1 MCTNRGLCGCTG
13 TQTEILQRIWSM
25 CTGPI
30 GVFVCRCAH
39 IPAGQ
44 TLFIISVF
52 NRKACAVSHQP
63 RSLLWSEGC
72 CQLLGVVLE
81 ALWAVHIKMI
91 TQACFCI
98 SRMFKPSSSVKLV
111 FCFALPR
118 WNPPWKSQFSN
129 WSGSLYRA
137 SGPSVLIANGEVGIQ
152 APVSLRVWLI
162 FQHCRSSCRPTQPW
176 GRREFSLRWHCW
188 GGQNW
193 QQPPVTLQSEALAGA
208 SKWLLGTKIPPVPGF
223 QLRSTPKL
231 QTLKCSLWLNFS
243 FTAPAVV

>member
-1 MCTNRGLCGCTG
+1 MNIYRIAGVGGKSNWMLS
-13 TQTEILQRIWSM
+13 RIWSQIEETLEFVCVDVQVHRHRFCRECGV
-25 CTGPI
+25 CTDPL

-44 TLFIISVF
+44 TLVIISVF

-98 SRMFKPSSSVKLV
+98 IRMFKPSSSVKLV

-137 SGPSVLIANGEVGIQ
+137 SGPSV
-152 APVSLRVWLI
+152 
-162 FQHCRSSCRPTQPW
+162 
-176 GRREFSLRWHCW
+176 
-188 GGQNW
+188 
-193 QQPPVTLQSEALAGA
+193 
-208 SKWLLGTKIPPVPGF
+208 
-223 QLRSTPKL
+223 
-231 QTLKCSLWLNFS
+231 
-243 FTAPAVV
+243 